1 MSFRRHGEIYR
12 EACRRC
18 ADAGRRAYSA
28 DAPTHP
34 LDEFPTGYSSAGCAP
49 AEPASASPAGNK
61 LTMDGHSPAQPF
73 SANGETL
80 LSHLSHLRGPLRSG
94 GATGESGAA
103 KREPLGG
110 RVPRARFGWVAPSRA
125 GRTQTAIRR
134 RAARTPGLAVA
145 PRSRSARL
153 SDAIVELPAGR
164 SSDRR
169 RVRSALPRGPRLED
183 PAGAQLEPATSG
195 RQSPR
200 AQRRSDPH
208 LEAQDL
214 AGH

>member
-73 SANGETL
+73 SANGEIL
-80 LSHLSHLRGPLRSG
+80 LSHLSHLRGPLRN
-94 GATGESGAA
+94 GAN
-103 KREPLGG
+103 
-110 RVPRARFGWVAPSRA
+110 PRHYPQKEKLRA
-125 GRTQTAIRR
+125 
-134 RAARTPGLAVA
+134 
-145 PRSRSARL
+145 
-153 SDAIVELPAGR
+153 
-164 SSDRR
+164 
-169 RVRSALPRGPRLED
+169 
-183 PAGAQLEPATSG
+183 
-195 RQSPR
+195 
-200 AQRRSDPH
+200 
-208 LEAQDL
+208 
-214 AGH
+214 

>member
-80 LSHLSHLRGPLRSG
+80 LSHLSHLRGPLRIYFG
-94 GATGESGAA
+94 CHLRHPVFCRLQTVILGVVL
-103 KREPLGG
+103 PLTAQKLKGPNFYSIEKEVVLG
-110 RVPRARFGWVAPSRA
+110 RA
-125 GRTQTAIRR
+125 
-134 RAARTPGLAVA
+134 LAENFRKNV
-145 PRSRSARL
+145 S
-153 SDAIVELPAGR
+153 II
-164 SSDRR
+164 
-169 RVRSALPRGPRLED
+169 ED
-183 PAGAQLEPATSG
+183 PVLHATS
-195 RQSPR
+195 
-200 AQRRSDPH
+200 
-208 LEAQDL
+208 LN
-214 AGH
+214 